1 MAHLDIAD
9 VSNRIKPMARLKQKA
24 RNKLP
29 KKDFALPGKGKGPEG
44 KGAGSYPVPD
54 KAHARA
60 ALSRVSANGSSE
72 EKARVRQKVHA
83 KFPDIGSGEKKRPPI
98 YK

>member
-1 MAHLDIAD
+1 
-9 VSNRIKPMARLKQKA
+9 MARLKQKA

-29 KKDFALPGKGKGPEG
+29 KKNFALPGKGEGPEG

-60 ALSRVSANGSSE
+60 ALSRVSANGSPA
-72 EKARVRQKVHA
+72 EKAKVRQKVHS
-83 KFPDIGSGEKKRPPI
+83 KFPDIGEKKRPPI
-98 YK
+98 YKS